1 MIFSYIRFIKLF
13 IKYWDYNLHKIFP
26 KQRDLG
32 IAYAI
37 LELLRRAHM
46 IQNFNKKAIYLMI
59 REITDCE
66 TSHITKIVKQ
76 VKEIKDKQ
84 YEQYKN
90 TGMIYDYFEN

>member
-1 MIFSYIRFIKLF
+1 MI
-13 IKYWDYNLHKIFP
+13 H
-26 KQRDLG
+26 
-32 IAYAI
+32 
-37 LELLRRAHM
+37 
-46 IQNFNKKAIYLMI
+46 NFNKKAIYLMI

>member
-1 MIFSYIRFIKLF
+1 
-13 IKYWDYNLHKIFP
+13 
-26 KQRDLG
+26 
-32 IAYAI
+32 
-37 LELLRRAHM
+37 
-46 IQNFNKKAIYLMI
+46 MI

-90 TGMIYDYFEN
+90 TGMIYDYFDT